1 MKFGG
6 LQRNRVI
13 PVLWVGPTS
22 IRDEGGASI
31 APFEPFKCSLL
42 WISRHYRDARYL
54 EVPETY
60 AAALAGSTLDE
71 LNDHAT
77 RRRECGPFASKAE
90 ALPPLLEGIA
100 AVPLF
105 EEDAEGPT
113 SFVSTTLDLSSMSRN
128 ELREVATCQGLPV
141 GGTKDELR
149 DRIEASLSEP
159 FEVEE

>member
-60 AAALAGSTLDE
+60 AAALAGATLAE

-77 RRRECGPFASKAE
+77 RRRECGPFASKGE
-90 ALPPLLEGIA
+90 ALPLLLEGIA
-100 AVPLF
+100 PVPAYV
-105 EEDAEGPT
+105 EELEPEPVEIKIEMAPEPVDDIEGMSLHQLRALAE
-113 SFVSTTLDLSSMSRN
+113 DK
-128 ELREVATCQGLPV
+128 GLAIR
-141 GGTKDELR
+141 GTKRELR
-149 DRIEASLSEP
+149 DRISAAL
-159 FEVEE
+159 